1 MPIIRFGHTINN
13 VSLENLES
21 LLRVCKGRI
30 LIDLEGTDLEIIY
43 KKSKH
48 GALLYTEDIKDLP
61 EDDRLYIFD
70 LVKQKSFPLLTFILK
85 HNEENL
91 KAVTTSSSGE
101 ERTLA
106 LVAYHERDAE
116 LLDLLLS
123 LDSDVFKA

>member
-91 KAVTTSSSGE
+91 KAVTTSTSGE